1 MDSFSAVTL
10 WEQTLSRG
18 EELWEGD
25 YTVYD
30 EESDRSGLMI
40 YLGEDQ
46 YVYSDPSQYVGQYNG
61 YGYRGDS
68 EGLGWAG
75 SYRQG
80 MDSRVETV
88 TCTIQSGVQWPLTAE
103 DYFQTDYADYQLFQE
118 YLPAIAGVAAVTLLC
133 ALWCLWALCR
143 SAGHRGE
150 EEEIYLS
157 AQDRIPLDLYL
168 LLVGLL
174 LTLLLSAGDSIT
186 YALNRTAPRLTPFV
200 GLGLFTLAGSVLLL
214 SLTKTLAVRWK
225 AGHMFRNT
233 VLWRLCSRFRRW
245 TGEVAARWS
254 VTGKPVKTFLLYLLG
269 TAITTTTV
277 VLVPVYQGYVLWRLC
292 RWVRQWQ
299 AIRAGTERIVGGEP
313 DFKIDTDKMYRDLRE
328 HAEQLNDL
336 GAAIGSAVEERLRS
350 ERFKAELITN
360 VSHDLKTPLTSIIN
374 YVDLLKKE
382 EIQNPRAREYIA
394 VLDRK
399 SQRLKKLTEDL
410 VEASKASTGS
420 LTVVRERLGFTQLL
434 DQALGEYQE
443 KFEKSGLTP
452 MLTTPNH
459 ELYVEADGRHLWR
472 VLDNLLGNCV
482 KYAMPGT
489 RVYLDVKSWD
499 GAVCLAVK
507 NVSRE
512 PLNIPAEQL
521 MERFVRGD
529 VSRTTE
535 GSGLGLSIARSLTEL
550 QGGAFRLDIDGDL
563 FKAVVT
569 FPEYQEAAAL
579 VEPPSEQR

>member
-1 MDSFSAVTL
+1 M
-10 WEQTLSRG
+10 
-18 EELWEGD
+18 
-25 YTVYD
+25 
-30 EESDRSGLMI
+30 
-40 YLGEDQ
+40 
-46 YVYSDPSQYVGQYNG
+46 
-61 YGYRGDS
+61 
-68 EGLGWAG
+68 
-75 SYRQG
+75 
-80 MDSRVETV
+80 
-88 TCTIQSGVQWPLTAE
+88 
-103 DYFQTDYADYQLFQE
+103 
-118 YLPAIAGVAAVTLLC
+118 
-133 ALWCLWALCR
+133 
-143 SAGHRGE
+143 
-150 EEEIYLS
+150 
-157 AQDRIPLDLYL
+157 
-168 LLVGLL
+168 
-174 LTLLLSAGDSIT
+174 
-186 YALNRTAPRLTPFV
+186 
-200 GLGLFTLAGSVLLL
+200 LLL

-245 TGEVAARWS
+245 AGEVAAHWS

-277 VLVPVYQGYVLWRLC
+277 VLAPVYQGYVLWRLC

-350 ERFKAELITN
+350 ERFKAELIT
-360 VSHDLKTPLTSIIN
+360 
-374 YVDLLKKE
+374 
-382 EIQNPRAREYIA
+382 
-394 VLDRK
+394 
-399 SQRLKKLTEDL
+399 QRLPRPQDPPHLHHQLCGPAEKGGDPESQGQG
-410 VEASKASTGS
+410 VHRGAGPEEPAAQEAHRGPGGGLQGLHGEPDGGPGKAG
-420 LTVVRERLGFTQLL
+420 LHPAAGPG
-434 DQALGEYQE
+434 LGEYQE

-452 MLTTPNH
+452 MLTTPDH

>member
-1 MDSFSAVTL
+1 
-10 WEQTLSRG
+10 
-18 EELWEGD
+18 
-25 YTVYD
+25 
-30 EESDRSGLMI
+30 
-40 YLGEDQ
+40 
-46 YVYSDPSQYVGQYNG
+46 
-61 YGYRGDS
+61 
-68 EGLGWAG
+68 
-75 SYRQG
+75 

-245 TGEVAARWS
+245 AGEVAAHWS

-277 VLVPVYQGYVLWRLC
+277 VLAPVYQGYVLWRLC

-452 MLTTPNH
+452 MLTTPDH

-579 VEPPSEQR
+579 VEPPAEQR